1 MRELDKGKYA
11 DAGDIYVDHEV
22 VRDGFEVFLVS
33 NKRVMYIAYHQVLGN
48 WSVEWEFLHKDLS
61 QELPPTVE
69 KPQSDDDCWHLIVN
83 PLEPKRKV
91 LGLFGGVSGKR
102 INMRTREA
110 AQNLARKICALQREQ
125 REHAS

>member
-1 MRELDKGKYA
+1 MLHLLA
-11 DAGDIYVDHEV
+11 LCL
-22 VRDGFEVFLVS
+22 FSFS
-33 NKRVMYIAYHQVLGN
+33 YHHVLGN
-48 WSVEWEFLHKDLS
+48 WSVDWEFLYKDLS

-83 PLEPKRKV
+83 PAETKRKV

-110 AQNLARKICALQREQ
+110 AQNMARKINALQREH
-125 REHAS
+125 REQAT